1 MKIGALPRATQR
13 LRRGKNL
20 RRSNR
25 ISHNTNKLRLRFW
38 FHIAAFYNKALGN
51 FLAQQQPTR
60 ARQRLE
66 KFRKGL
72 QQRKKNANAHD
83 DFDWGQ
89 SWGPSRIVVLI
100 KLYGVPRA

>member
-38 FHIAAFYNKALGN
+38 FHITAFYNKTFGY
-51 FLAQQQPTR
+51 FLAKQQAAR

-72 QQRKKNANAHD
+72 IRFRQQCGVRGGAD
-83 DFDWGQ
+83 QLVECGIRCCREVFFRG
-89 SWGPSRIVVLI
+89 GP
-100 KLYGVPRA
+100 GM

>member
-38 FHIAAFYNKALGN
+38 FHITAFYNKTFGY
-51 FLAQQQPTR
+51 FLAKQQAAR

-72 QQRKKNANAHD
+72 QQRKKNTNAHD
-83 DFDWGQ
+83 DFDGGQ
-89 SWGPSRIVVLI
+89 SRGPGRIVVLI